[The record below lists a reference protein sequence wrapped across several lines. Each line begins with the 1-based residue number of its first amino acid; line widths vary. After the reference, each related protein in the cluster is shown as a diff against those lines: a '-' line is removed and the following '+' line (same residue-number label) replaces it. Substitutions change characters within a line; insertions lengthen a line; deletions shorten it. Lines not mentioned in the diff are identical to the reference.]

1 MKRLILCM
9 LAMIAFAGC
18 SKDDGVKIP
27 DGGFKVGDM
36 YVSKSK
42 QGIVVRVN
50 PDLKSGLIIS
60 SEDTF
65 CNWDDARAWT
75 GTLGREWRMP
85 TVGELRDLYN
95 VKAAVN
101 DVLLEYGMSVI
112 DGKNYWTDS
121 DDGDSAWWVSMSN
134 GSSSLDDK
142 EYHRYARAVSEF

>member
-1 MKRLILCM
+1 MKKLILYM
-9 LAMIAFAGC
+9 LAMMAFVGC

-42 QGIVVRVN
+42 QGIVVKVN

-60 SEDTF
+60 SEDAF
-65 CNWDDARAWT
+65 CNWNDAMAWV
-75 GTLGREWRMP
+75 GTFGKEWRMP

-101 DVLLEYGMSVI
+101 GVLLEYGMSI
-112 DGKNYWTDS
+112 IEGKNYWTGS
-121 DDGDSAWWVSMSN
+121 DDGDAARCVSMTN
-134 GSSSLDDK
+134 GISSLDTK
-142 EYHRYARAVSEF
+142 EYHRYVRAVSEF

>member
-1 MKRLILCM
+1 MKKLILCM
-9 LAMIAFAGC
+9 LAVMVFAGC

-27 DGGFKVGDM
+27 DGGFKVGDIHI
-36 YVSKSK
+36 S
-42 QGIVVRVN
+42 
-50 PDLKSGLIIS
+50 DLKSGLIIS

-65 CNWDDARAWT
+65 CNWEDAAAWT

-121 DDGDSAWWVSMSN
+121 DDGDSAWWVSMST

-142 EYHRYARAVSEF
+142 VYHRYARAVSEF

>member
-1 MKRLILCM
+1 MKKLIFCL
-9 LAMIAFAGC
+9 LAMMAFAGC

-42 QGIVVRVN
+42 QGVVVRVN

-60 SEDTF
+60 SEDTL
-65 CNWDDARAWT
+65 CNWEDAASWT
-75 GTLGREWRMP
+75 ETFGREWRMP

-95 VKAAVN
+95 VKSIVN
-101 DVLLEYGMSVI
+101 SVLLEYGMSVI

-134 GSSSLDDK
+134 GSSSLNYK

>member
-1 MKRLILCM
+1 MKKLIFCL
-9 LAMIAFAGC
+9 LAMMAFAGC

-42 QGIVVRVN
+42 QGVVVRVN
-50 PDLKSGLIIS
+50 PDLKSGLITS
-60 SEDTF
+60 SEDTL
-65 CNWDDARAWT
+65 CNWEDAASWT
-75 GTLGREWRMP
+75 ETFGREWRMP

-95 VKAAVN
+95 VKSIVN
-101 DVLLEYGMSVI
+101 SVLLEYGMSVI

-134 GSSSLDDK
+134 GSSSLDYK